1 MSRNHDNFADLITFT
16 RASTATFVGSNG
28 LIQSATTNTP
38 RIDFDPVTND
48 RKGFLI
54 EEARTNAFDNSEDF
68 TSANFTLT
76 SLTVTSN
83 QGTAPDGTNNA
94 DKVVANVASQCF
106 MLKNTGITS
115 GDTHTLSVFAKADGL
130 NFIQI
135 TGSTGFPTEFQ
146 NYNLST
152 GALASSSST
161 LSSSIEDFGNGW
173 YRLALTLTA
182 NNTVTNGR
190 FVIALMSGDDG
201 RIDSDATSTPSGT
214 DGVLLFGAQFEEGAF
229 PTSYIPT
236 SGATVT
242 RAADAAS
249 IATSAFGYNQ
259 DEGTFL
265 AEASTF
271 DDISSAK
278 CVFFASSSG
287 AHFTDRLNLFFSSS
301 EVVKFD
307 IEVGNT
313 QVANITRGSGFL
325 NVFKKMAA
333 AYQENNAALAVTGL
347 DASADTSC
355 TIPTNTILQIGAF
368 SNSTTFLNGHI
379 KKIQYFP
386 RRLSD
391 TQLQEITR

>member
-173 YRLALTLTA
+173 Y
-182 NNTVTNGR
+182 
-190 FVIALMSGDDG
+190 
-201 RIDSDATSTPSGT
+201 
-214 DGVLLFGAQFEEGAF
+214 
-229 PTSYIPT
+229 
-236 SGATVT
+236 
-242 RAADAAS
+242 
-249 IATSAFGYNQ
+249 
-259 DEGTFL
+259 
-265 AEASTF
+265 
-271 DDISSAK
+271 
-278 CVFFASSSG
+278 
-287 AHFTDRLNLFFSSS
+287 
-301 EVVKFD
+301 
-307 IEVGNT
+307 
-313 QVANITRGSGFL
+313 
-325 NVFKKMAA
+325 
-333 AYQENNAALAVTGL
+333 
-347 DASADTSC
+347 
-355 TIPTNTILQIGAF
+355 
-368 SNSTTFLNGHI
+368 
-379 KKIQYFP
+379 
-386 RRLSD
+386 
-391 TQLQEITR
+391 